1 MNLMRHSVCSIALLT
16 IVCSGCGQTGAL
28 YLPDRRSE
36 SASETPA
43 QSDSRSTEREAE
55 KRQDR
60 RGPQDLPAT
69 GTDAPATLPD
79 PDRPAQTPPGS
90 DNR

>member
-1 MNLMRHSVCSIALLT
+1 MRHSLLSIALLT
-16 IVCSGCGQTGAL
+16 IACSGCGQTGAL

-36 SASETPA
+36 SVSETPA
-43 QSDSRSTEREAE
+43 QSDSPSTEREE

-60 RGPQDLPAT
+60 RGEHDRPAA
-69 GTDAPATLPD
+69 GTDTPVTLPD